1 MRTLLQSLLTLLLL
15 ASCVAPRSSFHR
27 LEPGVV
33 KQITIDMGRSN
44 GVSPLWG
51 ALWLAA
57 IGSGIGSGT
66 TAHVI
71 GAGGGA
77 LAGGALG
84 YAHDQRLTKRV
95 NRTVEVAADSGVLY
109 RLPVPGTAPLRIGQ
123 HVWVAFDSRGRPQHV
138 VAMPVE

>member
-15 ASCVAPRSSFHR
+15 ASCAAPRSSFHR

-57 IGSGIGSGT
+57 IGSGT
-66 TAHVI
+66 TA
-71 GAGGGA
+71 
-77 LAGGALG
+77 
-84 YAHDQRLTKRV
+84 D
-95 NRTVEVAADSGVLY
+95 TVSPAY
-109 RLPVPGTAPLRIGQ
+109 RAWPV
-123 HVWVAFDSRGRPQHV
+123 SR
-138 VAMPVE
+138 